1 MQIEFPCV
9 VALTWVLRDAQDE
22 VLDELSE
29 PVEFFVGGG
38 DLLPAIDAA
47 LRGKAEGARVQLA
60 LEPEQAFGH
69 YDEAL
74 MFLLPR
80 AALPQGIEEGMLIEV
95 SALPAGAL
103 PGAPPDALLTISD
116 MYPQHVV
123 LDGNHPLAGMAL
135 RLDMRVR
142 AVRAATPEELH
153 QKSAGT
159 GFFRLA

>member
-60 LEPEQAFGH
+60 LEPE
-69 YDEAL
+69 AL
-74 MFLLPR
+74 VFLLPR